1 MSYFLHIQKK
11 LSKYVKINT
20 MIIFLLIILFAISL
34 RFLER
39 YEFYNFHEVINR
51 LKIIIMM
58 TTFFFLYVCFKYLS
72 YEDRKIPIALCFGF
86 IYFCFEFIF
95 RQTFILLNI
104 GEVNNNLML
113 SKVNYPF
120 LIGLT
125 LRPIIIL
132 FALNNNEIK
141 LFQIKKKNV
150 VLLLI
155 ALLSGACTALID
167 LYIILPHCS
176 DLSEQK
182 IVITYINAILVNLF
196 VVIISIVHSIN
207 NKDEFLNVLIYS
219 TLLPIFSKYYAF
231 YSNRE
236 NSVYIVAS
244 EIIMIVLLV
253 TALIYLK
260 ISYNIIKGKKL
271 NKVEEANGNNSIINK
286 FYIDKKRECKV
297 KALSSNIGNFIET
310 YRNIE
315 ENLQDILLLVDVYG
329 RINYASKRFYSLSGL
344 EEDRVVGASFF
355 TITHPEEILKARVL
369 INLEKN
375 NTIPIVHRI
384 RKNNGN
390 YILAESIADF
400 IFEENNIMG
409 KIIMSKDIS
418 NENL

>member
-1 MSYFLHIQKK
+1 M
-11 LSKYVKINT
+11 
-20 MIIFLLIILFAISL
+20 
-34 RFLER
+34 RR
-39 YEFYNFHEVINR
+39 
-51 LKIIIMM
+51 
-58 TTFFFLYVCFKYLS
+58 
-72 YEDRKIPIALCFGF
+72 
-86 IYFCFEFIF
+86 
-95 RQTFILLNI
+95 
-104 GEVNNNLML
+104 
-113 SKVNYPF
+113 
-120 LIGLT
+120 
-125 LRPIIIL
+125 
-132 FALNNNEIK
+132 
-141 LFQIKKKNV
+141 KNV

-219 TLLPIFSKYYAF
+219 TLLPIFSKYYGF
-231 YSNRE
+231 YSNSE
-236 NSVYIVAS
+236 NSVYVVAS
-244 EIIMIVLLV
+244 EIIIIVLLV

-260 ISYNIIKGKKL
+260 ISYNIIKGKRL
-271 NKVEEANGNNSIINK
+271 NIVEEANGNNSIINK
-286 FYIDKKRECKV
+286 FSIDKKRECKV
-297 KALSSNIGNFIET
+297 NALSDNIGNFIDT

-315 ENLQDILLLVDVYG
+315 EDLQDILLLVDVYG

-344 EEDRVVGASFF
+344 EEERVVGASFF
-355 TITHPEEILKARVL
+355 TIAHPEEILKARVL

-375 NTIPIVHRI
+375 NTTPIVHRI

-400 IFEENNIMG
+400 IFEEDNVMG
-409 KIIMSKDIS
+409 KIIVSKDIS